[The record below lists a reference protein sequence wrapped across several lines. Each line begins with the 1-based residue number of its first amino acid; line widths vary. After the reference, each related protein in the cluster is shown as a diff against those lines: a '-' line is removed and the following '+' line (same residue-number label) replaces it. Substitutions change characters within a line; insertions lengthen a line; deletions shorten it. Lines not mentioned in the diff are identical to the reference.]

1 VYVQK
6 IDSSLPKREGFFLIK
21 SKKNK
26 MKVAVVGATGLVGT
40 KMLQVL
46 AERNFPV
53 TELIPVASEKS
64 VGKEVEYK
72 GKKYKVV
79 SMTDAIAAK
88 PAVALFSAGGSTS
101 LEWAPKFAEAGIT
114 VIDNSSAWRMDP
126 TKKLVVP
133 EINADAL
140 TVNDKIIANPNC
152 STIQM
157 VVALNPLHKKY
168 HIKRLVVS
176 TYQSVTGTGVKAVTQ
191 LMNER
196 QGIEGEMAYK
206 YQIDMNAIPQ
216 IDVFLD
222 NGYTKEEMKM
232 VNETKKIMRD
242 DSIRVTA
249 TTVRIPVMGG
259 HSESV
264 NVEFDNEFDI
274 NEVKSLLAAAPGV
287 VLVDD
292 PANAKYPMPKDAHEK
307 DEVFVGRLRRDES
320 QPNTLNM
327 WIVSDNLRKGAATNA
342 VQIAEY
348 LLQKGLLG

>member
-1 VYVQK
+1 MK
-6 IDSSLPKREGFFLIK
+6 I
-21 SKKNK
+21 
-26 MKVAVVGATGLVGT
+26 AVVGATGLVGT

-53 TELIPVASEKS
+53 TELVPVASERS
-64 VGKEVEYK
+64 VGKAVEFK
-72 GKKYKVV
+72 GKSYKVV
-79 SMTDAIAAK
+79 SMNDAIAAK
-88 PAVALFSAGGSTS
+88 PALALFSAGGSTS

-126 TKKLVVP
+126 AKPLIVP
-133 EINADAL
+133 EINAGIL
-140 TVNDKIIANPNC
+140 TAKDKIIANPNC

-157 VVALNPLHKKY
+157 VVALNLLHKKY
-168 HIKRLVVS
+168 GIKRIVVS

-196 QGIEGEMAYK
+196 NGVVGERAYK
-206 YQIDMNAIPQ
+206 YPIDLNVIPQ
-216 IDVFLD
+216 IDSFLE

-232 VNETKKIMRD
+232 VNETRKILRD
-242 DSIRVTA
+242 DNLRITS
-249 TTVRIPVMGG
+249 TTVRIPVVGG

-264 NVEFDNEFDI
+264 NVEFASEYDLADVRTI
-274 NEVKSLLAAAPGV
+274 LKSSPGV

-292 PANAKYPMPKDAHEK
+292 PVNQLYPMPMDAHEK
-307 DEVFVGRLRRDES
+307 DDVFVGRLRRDES

-327 WIVSDNLRKGAATNA
+327 WVVSDNLRKGAATNA

-348 LLQKGLLG
+348 LLAKNLLGGEK

>member
-1 VYVQK
+1 MEKGDKQ
-6 IDSSLPKREGFFLIK
+6 
-21 SKKNK
+21 

-53 TELIPVASEKS
+53 TELVPVASERS
-64 VGKEVEYK
+64 VGKEVEFK

-79 SMTDAIAAK
+79 SMADGIAVK
-88 PAVALFSAGGSTS
+88 PAVAIFSAGGGTS

-126 TKKLVVP
+126 TKPLIVP
-133 EINADAL
+133 EINADIL
-140 TVNDKIIANPNC
+140 TADDKIIANPNC

-157 VVALNPLHKKY
+157 VVAINPLHKKY
-168 HIKRLVVS
+168 GIKRIVVS

-196 QGIEGEMAYK
+196 KGVAGEMAYK
-206 YQIDMNAIPQ
+206 YPIDLNVIPQ

-232 VNETKKIMRD
+232 VKETCKIMRD

-259 HSESV
+259 HSEAV
-264 NVEFDNEFDI
+264 NVEFEKDYDLA
-274 NEVKSLLAAAPGV
+274 EVKSLLQSSPGIV
-287 VLVDD
+287 VVDD
-292 PANAKYPMPKDAHEK
+292 TANQQYPMPMDAHEK

-327 WIVSDNLRKGAATNA
+327 WVVSDNLRKGAATNA

-348 LLQKGLLG
+348 LLQEGLLKRLPL